1 MAVRKW
7 ARVPVRDGEIASFE
21 SSEEGSVQT
30 AAIVRS
36 NGDYVLLVNGDAQ
49 AGWPPSV
56 VQALLDYRASGQ
68 RV

>member
-1 MAVRKW
+1 MAIRKW
-7 ARVPVRDGEIASFE
+7 AQVPVRDGELISFE
-21 SSEEGSVQT
+21 GSEEGSVQT

-49 AGWPPSV
+49 PGWPPSV
-56 VQALLDYRASGQ
+56 VQALLDYRATGN